1 MNSIERVVMKWLE
14 ARDDG
19 WFWFFGGT
27 KYDKK
32 ATLEKFKKD
41 KQFRRLIVEQVE
53 KVAIEMFESHL
64 RKEGKL

>member
-19 WFWFFGGT
+19 WSWFFGGT

-32 ATLEKFKKD
+32 ATLERFKKD
-41 KQFRRLIVEQVE
+41 KQFRNLIITQVE
-53 KVAIEMFESHL
+53 KVAIEMFEKSL
-64 RKEGKL
+64 KKTEE